1 MFNKE
6 IINYKYIVTEDLV
19 AILMSNSIVNL
30 MKI

>member
-19 AILMSNSIVNL
+19 AILMSNYIVNL